1 MIAKNG
7 SGKTTLLK
15 IVAGQIE
22 ADQGEVNH
30 RKGLKISY
38 LAQDPK
44 LNSSLT
50 IEECILQSDNE
61 ILSIIAR
68 YEAAMLKPEN
78 EEEYQA
84 AFDAMEQHQAWDFE
98 TQYKQIL
105 FKLKI
110 EQLHAK
116 VSHLSGGQRKRVAL
130 CIALL
135 KTQTF

>member
-30 RKGLKISY
+30 ERLKISY
-38 LAQDPK
+38 LAQNPK

-105 FKLKI
+105 FKRNLNNFT
-110 EQLHAK
+110 K
-116 VSHLSGGQRKRVAL
+116 VSHLWW
-130 CIALL
+130 
-135 KTQTF
+135 TT

>member
-38 LAQDPK
+38 LSQDPK

-50 IEECILQSDNE
+50 IEECILKSDNE

-78 EEEYQA
+78 EEEFQA

-105 FKLKI
+105 FKSNLNNFIQK
-110 EQLHAK
+110 
-116 VSHLSGGQRKRVAL
+116 
-130 CIALL
+130 
-135 KTQTF
+135 